1 MVGEVMAGHNPVA
14 RIAGGN
20 GQLREEQ
27 EEVKMNLYTDS
38 RRAEVARDGRPMA
51 SRAGTKLELGVGR
64 RGRANL
70 GWWLGSG
77 EGARRRR
84 RRGGWGGRDGGGT
97 GRVGG
102 DPGVA
107 AAGRGGGGGGLR
119 RR

>member
-1 MVGEVMAGHNPVA
+1 MAGHNPVA

-38 RRAEVARDGRPMA
+38 RLAEVARDGRPMA
-51 SRAGTKLELGVGR
+51 SRAGAKLELGVRR
-64 RGRANL
+64 RGLANL
-70 GWWLGSG
+70 GWRLGSD

-84 RRGGWGGRDGGGT
+84 RRGGWGGRDVGGT

-102 DPGVA
+102 DLGVA
-107 AAGRGGGGGGLR
+107 AAGRSGGGGGLMR
-119 RR
+119 R